1 MSRSDL
7 SQIQQFYRP
16 ANVGVYDPQSNPVAD
31 FLGGFKQGQ
40 EIVDRQEITRQRQ
53 LQNQQILAEEERKV
67 RIDTL
72 SDLATKGDYEALNT
86 LIGVDAARAKPI
98 IDYQSQKLGR
108 IAQLAEGVN
117 RAPESFKAKQYQNA
131 LKQAELEGLDVSG
144 MPKEWSD
151 EAQQFLDFTINS
163 SKTSKEFLDEKKF
176 ELDASLNKAK
186 IDTEKA
192 QQAKY
197 YAEANKLKNAGG
209 IGVNQNID
217 PILARQA
224 DKDIIV
230 NSRKSASVA
239 NDSLASLDFIEKSLF
254 DSKGNPK
261 INTGKARAKLEYVG
275 QVIPFVDSTP
285 YQDVTSKSQEI
296 AMGIS
301 NMLKGQTSDKDVE
314 RSLEASPS
322 FDKEP
327 EANKRIIKDKRAA
340 LQVKAEEPKFV
351 AAWRNRYGSTIA
363 VDEQGRTYDEAY
375 LDWQKQ
381 RFNELG
387 GISESGNASNV
398 AEGTIR
404 QNRRTGQKQQFIG
417 GQWQNL

>member
-16 ANVGVYDPQSNPVAD
+16 SNVGVYDPQSNPVAD

-40 EIVDRQEITRQRQ
+40 EIVDRKEITRQRQ

-67 RIDTL
+67 RVDTL

-186 IDTEKA
+186 IDTERA

-197 YAEANKLKNAGG
+197 YAEANKLKNQADPT
-209 IGVNQNID
+209 NID
-217 PILARQA
+217 PILARQV
-224 DKDIIV
+224 DKDVII
-230 NSRKSASVA
+230 NNRKSADLAS
-239 NDSLASLDFIEKSLF
+239 DSLRSLNLIENSLF

-261 INTGKARAKLEYVG
+261 VNTGKSKAALEYAG
-275 QVIPFVDSTP
+275 QIIPFVDSSK
-285 YQDVTSKSQEI
+285 YQDVVAKSQKLSLD
-296 AMGIS
+296 IS
-301 NMLKGQTSDKDVE
+301 SLLKGQTSDKDVE
-314 RSLEASPS
+314 RSLLTAPS

-327 EANKRIIKDKRAA
+327 EANKKIIKDQKAA
-340 LQVKAEEPKFV
+340 LQIVAEMPKFT
-351 AAWRNRYGSTIA
+351 AAWRNRYGSTIGT
-363 VDEQGRTYDEAY
+363 DESGRTYDEAF

-381 RFNELG
+381 RFNQLG
-387 GISESGNASNV
+387 GNTESGNAGNV

-404 QNRRTGQKQQFIG
+404 QSRKTGQKQQFVG